1 MPSSMSSPER
11 AILGNSPER
20 AILGNSPERAI
31 VGNSPERAPAA
42 VSTFMSPEEP
52 KSPKWDDD
60 APDWLTH
67 AVAVCSVS
75 NTPTDAAPAPT
86 PAPDATAAAAATA
99 PEAVGTDADA
109 AADADADAIAAAAA
123 IPAASVGAVG
133 AGAPAPPEP
142 LLLSQVS
149 MYHPSAALDSLTGT
163 DLGAGLRAELRQSGV
178 RQSGGKL
185 GPPRQARDGAR
196 DPSLGWHAGENSSV
210 TDSVEADVESLLSV
224 DSASVASDAP
234 PSFAD
239 VASGDESMPPTPT
252 PRRPKPNANGSETQV
267 KQRRPRREHA
277 RQPSAVTGAGAP
289 DSLSA
294 HRAQLRAIRK
304 ESRRAAR
311 EEAAE
316 DAAAG
321 AEAAALTAA
330 LSGASVDAS
339 AAANGCAM
347 PAAAYMPTPP
357 PPSSSA
363 VAGAVAGAVVG
374 ATPLVSAKAASGT
387 ATGAATAST
396 GGCRR
401 RRGATSAPSGSV
413 GAGGASGAAGGVGGG
428 HSSAARA
435 GGASASQ
442 AEAFY
447 AELAISLKDA
457 DYAGTVGRLGSHEL
471 RELRA
476 TNEALLRLDLFLMV
490 VAHAAAKLPRYCS
503 AIETHVSM
511 GVHAQLSDADT
522 LALRL
527 GAMALRTFLSV
538 LENIKKEAD
547 DMATKLDSWEE
558 RDAAA
563 ARAAAMD
570 PDA

>member
-1 MPSSMSSPER
+1 MPSSMPSPER

-20 AILGNSPERAI
+20 A
-31 VGNSPERAPAA
+31 PAA
-42 VSTFMSPEEP
+42 ASSFMSPTEP

-75 NTPTDAAPAPT
+75 NTPTDAAPAPA
-86 PAPDATAAAAATA
+86 PAPDASAAAAATA
-99 PEAVGTDADA
+99 PEAVAAAAASA
-109 AADADADAIAAAAA
+109 AADIAAAAAA
-123 IPAASVGAVG
+123 IPAAAANGSPPLPLHHAVGSGAIVSAIVDGAIVGAVG
-133 AGAPAPPEP
+133 AGVPAPPEP

-163 DLGAGLRAELRQSGV
+163 DLGARLRAEFRQSGD
-178 RQSGGKL
+178 KL
-185 GPPRQARDGAR
+185 GPLRHARDGAR

-239 VASGDESMPPTPT
+239 VASGDESMPST
-252 PRRPKPNANGSETQV
+252 PRRPKPHSHGSETQV
-267 KQRRPRREHA
+267 TQRRPRREHA
-277 RQPSAVTGAGAP
+277 RQPSAAAGAVSGAGAP
-289 DSLSA
+289 DSLST
-294 HRAQLRAIRK
+294 HRARLRAIRR
-304 ESRRAAR
+304 ESRQAAM
-311 EEAAE
+311 EEAAA

-321 AEAAALTAA
+321 AEAAA

-347 PAAAYMPTPP
+347 PASAYMPSP
-357 PPSSSA
+357 PPSSP
-363 VAGAVAGAVVG
+363 AVAGAVVG
-374 ATPLVSAKAASGT
+374 AVVGAIPSVSTKAA
-387 ATGAATAST
+387 TGST
-396 GGCRR
+396 VGCRR
-401 RRGATSAPSGSV
+401 RRGATSAPSAGV
-413 GAGGASGAAGGVGGG
+413 GASCAGGAAGGVGGG

-435 GGASASQ
+435 GGASATQ
-442 AEAFY
+442 AESLY

-490 VAHAAAKLPRYCS
+490 VAHTAAKLPRYCS

-511 GVHAQLSDADT
+511 GVQAQLTDADT

-558 RDAAA
+558 REAAA

>member
-1 MPSSMSSPER
+1 MPSSMPSPER

-20 AILGNSPERAI
+20 A
-31 VGNSPERAPAA
+31 PAA
-42 VSTFMSPEEP
+42 ASSFMSPTEP

-109 AADADADAIAAAAA
+109 DADADAIAAAAA

-163 DLGAGLRAELRQSGV
+163 DLGARLRAEFRQSGD
-178 RQSGGKL
+178 KL
-185 GPPRQARDGAR
+185 GPLRHARDGAR

-210 TDSVEADVESLLSV
+210 TDSVEADVESMLSV

-239 VASGDESMPPTPT
+239 VASGDESMPST
-252 PRRPKPNANGSETQV
+252 PRRPKPHPHGSETQV
-267 KQRRPRREHA
+267 TQRRPRREHA
-277 RQPSAVTGAGAP
+277 RQPSAATGAVSGAGAP
-289 DSLSA
+289 DSLST
-294 HRAQLRAIRK
+294 HRARLRAIRR
-304 ESRRAAR
+304 ESRQAAM
-311 EEAAE
+311 EEAAA

-321 AEAAALTAA
+321 AEAAAL
-330 LSGASVDAS
+330 SGAYVDAS

-347 PAAAYMPTPP
+347 PASAYMPSP
-357 PPSSSA
+357 PPSSP
-363 VAGAVAGAVVG
+363 AVAGAVVG
-374 ATPLVSAKAASGT
+374 AVVGAISSVSTKAA
-387 ATGAATAST
+387 TGST
-396 GGCRR
+396 VGCRR
-401 RRGATSAPSGSV
+401 RRGATSAPSAGV
-413 GAGGASGAAGGVGGG
+413 GASCAGGAAGGVGGG

-435 GGASASQ
+435 GGASATQ
-442 AEAFY
+442 AESLY

-511 GVHAQLSDADT
+511 GVQAQLTDADT

-558 RDAAA
+558 REAAA